1 MEHHTL
7 DVHPIP
13 KEKAPLYINES
24 WLIDRSLLEISN
36 GSKEPEQEQDN
47 IRVYLPLDIN
57 KSTILRRLDLLITH
71 YGEANEKNEIDFS
84 IDVNMLVSQIEIY
97 DQIWYARH
105 MSENGD
111 HSREAVEL
119 VREFITRLEEIPDG
133 CAELFPFEL
142 IDILRKEYLRQ
153 TEKYDPVD

>member
-7 DVHPIP
+7 DVYTIP
-13 KEKAPLYINES
+13 KDNAPLCINEP

-36 GSKEPEQEQDN
+36 GSAEPEQEQDN
-47 IRVYLPLDIN
+47 IRVYIPMDIN
-57 KSTILRRLDLLITH
+57 KNAILRRLDMLIIR

-84 IDVNMLVSQIEIY
+84 IDVDMLVSQIEIY

-105 MSENGD
+105 MTENSN
-111 HSREAVEL
+111 HSQEAVEL
-119 VREFITRLEEIPDG
+119 VKEFIARLEEIPDG

-142 IDILRKEYLRQ
+142 IDTLRKEYL
-153 TEKYDPVD
+153 

>member
-1 MEHHTL
+1 MDHHTL
-7 DVHPIP
+7 DVYPIP
-13 KEKAPLYINES
+13 KDKAPLYINEP

-36 GSKEPEQEQDN
+36 GSAEPEQEQDN
-47 IRVYLPLDIN
+47 IRVYIPIDIN
-57 KSTILRRLDLLITH
+57 KNAILRRLDMLIIR

-84 IDVNMLVSQIEIY
+84 IDVDMLVSQIEIY

-105 MSENGD
+105 KTENSN

-119 VREFITRLEEIPDG
+119 VKEFIARLEEIPDG

-142 IDILRKEYLRQ
+142 IDTLRKEYL
-153 TEKYDPVD
+153 